1 MAPDPFIFGSL
12 AFSSATNLTVRCLS
26 RVFTLRVMQ
35 LPSSILPA
43 AVTYLI
49 WYGTRLI
56 SVALLG
62 GLKPVVLMPVLLSIQ
77 ENFSVRFRRNWKD
90 IDGWLVG
97 IILNLYLRKSNKHF
111 VPRCDKKN
119 CHNQTLPL
127 IFALWKRKQLYLCPD
142 VKPNSTNIIYEKTV
156 IPHALAAG
164 SHRPRSSYHLR

>member
-35 LPSSILPA
+35 LPSSTLPA

-97 IILNLYLRKSNKHF
+97 IILNLYLRKSNKHS
-111 VPRCDKKN
+111 VSRCDKN
-119 CHNQTLPL
+119 NRLNQTLPL
-127 IFALWKRKQLYLCPD
+127 IFAL
-142 VKPNSTNIIYEKTV
+142 
-156 IPHALAAG
+156 
-164 SHRPRSSYHLR
+164 